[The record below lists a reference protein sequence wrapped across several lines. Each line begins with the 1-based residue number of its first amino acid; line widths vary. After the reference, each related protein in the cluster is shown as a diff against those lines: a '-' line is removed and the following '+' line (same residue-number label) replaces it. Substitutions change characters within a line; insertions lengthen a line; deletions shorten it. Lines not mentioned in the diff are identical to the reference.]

1 MTLSQKIINCF
12 QESGERLLEQIA
24 CKYNCKVVREND
36 ESLILVG
43 NGYNVRLYLY
53 PGHVPSV
60 NLAIIPTNSEWNAWK
75 KKSPWGSLGLWID
88 FLVFYYD
95 PNAAI
100 PEKHFKSC
108 DDLAKA
114 ISELLR
120 VFYQYGEKLL
130 QGDTAVLTGIA
141 ELADRRAFQGEKQSE
156 LKALLVLI
164 PR

>member
-24 CKYNCKVVREND
+24 CKYNCKVVRENN
-36 ESLILVG
+36 ESFILVG
-43 NGYNVRLYLY
+43 NGCNVRLYLY

-60 NLAIIPTNSEWNAWK
+60 NLAIIPTGPEWNAWK
-75 KKSPWGSLGLWID
+75 QKSPWGSLGLWID

-95 PNAAI
+95 PNAVI

-114 ISELLR
+114 MSALLK
-120 VFYQYGEKLL
+120 VFCQYGEKLL
-130 QGDTAVLTGIA
+130 QGDTAVLVKIA
-141 ELADRRAFQGEKQSE
+141 ELADVRNLQDKN
-156 LKALLVLI
+156 
-164 PR
+164 